1 MVPPGGLEPPHAV
14 QEAAGALF
22 ADVRSRARRIQ
33 NAPTWGF
40 NSTQPFVLIRAGS
53 CQLAVRRDRV
63 TGSYDWWL
71 EAGCASARYPPK
83 KPKPPVAQRT
93 RATTS

>member
-1 MVPPGGLEPPHAV
+1 MQERSSKPPTEW
-14 QEAAGALF
+14 EAAGGLF
-22 ADVRSRARRIQ
+22 ADVRGRARRIQ
-33 NAPTWGF
+33 NAPTGDF